1 MIGAGFV
8 LFAGALVSSNRSL
21 PFTVGLSASLVP
33 NAVLAHLV
41 LAFPDGRLHSIWER
55 LLVGAAYLNAVVLQ
69 IVMLMFMGIGNVGG
83 CPCPTNLLFVSD
95 NMGVHMALMKAE
107 RLAGVPVA
115 AGVAVVIVARW
126 LSASSLL
133 RRALAPILVA
143 GGATSVL
150 LGVLLLSNRMSVH
163 LASGLQSAEQVTLA
177 TVPLAYLFGLFRARM
192 ARGGVSELVVEL
204 GRAPEQG
211 RLRDALARA
220 LRDPTL
226 ELGYWIPESGEYVDV
241 DGRAV
246 SANPPARR
254 AVTIL
259 ERRGEKVAALV
270 HDAALRENPSLLD
283 AVSSAAGLAL
293 ENERLLADLRSQLEQ
308 TRESRARI
316 VGAGDA
322 ERRRLERN
330 LHDGAQQ
337 RLVAVSLQMG
347 RAAGKIEDDPQG
359 AAALLETTR
368 GELGLALEELREL
381 ARGIHPAVLTERGLL
396 LALKS
401 LAARAPIPV
410 RVAADLPARLSAPL
424 EAAVYYVVAEA
435 LTNTAK
441 YANAKTASVELT
453 CENGRVNVLVH
464 DDGVG
469 GADPRAGSGLR
480 GLRDR
485 IEAFDGSLTV
495 TSPRNGGTLIDV
507 DLPLQVLDGEAA

>member
-1 MIGAGFV
+1 
-8 LFAGALVSSNRSL
+8 
-21 PFTVGLSASLVP
+21 
-33 NAVLAHLV
+33 
-41 LAFPDGRLHSIWER
+41 
-55 LLVGAAYLNAVVLQ
+55 
-69 IVMLMFMGIGNVGG
+69 
-83 CPCPTNLLFVSD
+83 
-95 NMGVHMALMKAE
+95 
-107 RLAGVPVA
+107 
-115 AGVAVVIVARW
+115 
-126 LSASSLL
+126 
-133 RRALAPILVA
+133 
-143 GGATSVL
+143 
-150 LGVLLLSNRMSVH
+150 
-163 LASGLQSAEQVTLA
+163 LQSAEQVTLA
-177 TVPLAYLFGLFRARM
+177 TVPLAYLLGLFRARM

-211 RLRDALARA
+211 KLRDALARA

-246 SANPPARR
+246 SADPPARR

-270 HDAALRENPSLLD
+270 HDAALRENPALLD
-283 AVSSAAGLAL
+283 AVSSAGGLAL

-347 RAAGKIEDDPQG
+347 RAACKIEDDPEG

-381 ARGIHPAVLTERGLL
+381 ARGLHPAVLTERGLL

-410 RVAADLPARLSAPL
+410 RVATDLSASLSAPL

-441 YANAKTASVELT
+441 YANAKTVSVELT
-453 CENGRVNVLVH
+453 CENGRVNVRVR

-480 GLRDR
+480 GLKDR